1 MIMTDDG
8 HKVAKQFCCAT
19 CDYHTGKKNHYE
31 RHLETVKHIK
41 MTNRVNNGQT
51 GKKYLCEDC
60 GKSYKYRQGLSFHRK
75 TCTGNVHINT
85 YHEEKEMK
93 RDQEIEE
100 LRSQIA
106 FLMETRGTT
115 TNNNTTN
122 NNTQNNTQNIYIT
135 VNNFGKENIEYI
147 TDKDICRLISM
158 APSKTIPNIIQMIHF
173 DPEHPENHNV
183 KMTNKKLKYAQVF
196 TDNGWV
202 TTSRGKAV
210 DDMIQTGYNVAAQ
223 KYSDNKDKIK
233 SSKQGQFENFQM
245 RFEDQDAET
254 MRTLKSDVDL
264 SLINGTDKI
273 HKKAAI
279 EDTE

>member
-1 MIMTDDG
+1 
-8 HKVAKQFCCAT
+8 
-19 CDYHTGKKNHYE
+19 
-31 RHLETVKHIK
+31 
-41 MTNRVNNGQT
+41 
-51 GKKYLCEDC
+51 
-60 GKSYKYRQGLSFHRK
+60 
-75 TCTGNVHINT
+75 
-85 YHEEKEMK
+85 
-93 RDQEIEE
+93 
-100 LRSQIA
+100 
-106 FLMETRGTT
+106 
-115 TNNNTTN
+115 
-122 NNTQNNTQNIYIT
+122 
-135 VNNFGKENIEYI
+135 
-147 TDKDICRLISM
+147 M
-158 APSKTIPNIIQMIHF
+158 APSKTIPKIIQMIHF

>member
-1 MIMTDDG
+1 
-8 HKVAKQFCCAT
+8 
-19 CDYHTGKKNHYE
+19 
-31 RHLETVKHIK
+31 
-41 MTNRVNNGQT
+41 
-51 GKKYLCEDC
+51 
-60 GKSYKYRQGLSFHRK
+60 
-75 TCTGNVHINT
+75 
-85 YHEEKEMK
+85 MK

-147 TDKDICRLISM
+147 TDKEICRLISM
-158 APSKTIPNIIQMIHF
+158 APSKTIPKIIQMIHF

>member
-1 MIMTDDG
+1 MNINEG
-8 HKVAKQFCCAT
+8 NEESSFSCECCKYST
-19 CDYHTGKKNHYE
+19 SSKYNYE
-31 RHLETVKHIK
+31 RHLSTAKHIK
-41 MTNRVNNGQT
+41 MTNRVNNG
-51 GKKYLCEDC
+51 GKKSKKYLCEDC

-75 TCTGNVHINT
+75 TCTGNAHINT

-245 RFEDQDAET
+245 RFEDHDAET

-264 SLINGTDKI
+264 ALINGTDKI

>member
-1 MIMTDDG
+1 MMTNDNS
-8 HKVAKQFCCAT
+8 KSSNNFVCESCEYTTSRQSQ
-19 CDYHTGKKNHYE
+19 YN
-31 RHLETVKHIK
+31 RHLLTTKHK
-41 MTNRVNNGQT
+41 MMTTDSSKSSKV
-51 GKKYLCEDC
+51 YLCKSC
-60 GKSYKYRQGLSFHRK
+60 GKQYKHRQGLSFHK
-75 TCTGNVHINT
+75 KKCTGNLLVENIK
-85 YHEEKEMK
+85 EENKNEMNM
-93 RDQEIEE
+93 
-100 LRSQIA
+100 LRAQIA
-106 FLMETRGTT
+106 ILMEQNTKLQENNART
-115 TNNNTTN
+115 TNI
-122 NNTQNNTQNIYIT
+122 TQNNTQNIYIT
-135 VNNFGKENIEYI
+135 VNNFGKENIKYI
-147 TDKDICRLISM
+147 TDKQICRLISM
-158 APSKTIPNIIQMIHF
+158 APSKTIPKIIQMIHF